1 MTHNFSFYTNP
12 LEDKYIP
19 TEEEMERERL
29 LEIEWE
35 EHQKEQ
41 YYEKLYDEEMKEPLQ
56 T

>member
-1 MTHNFSFYTNP
+1 MTHNFSFYSNP
-12 LEDKYIP
+12 FEDKYIP

-41 YYEKLYDEEMKEPLQ
+41 YYQKLYDEEMKEPLQ